1 MATKVGCVAA
11 LLTLAC
17 CSTTVAGQFFSASF
31 YETWGYYTQLASSK
45 PIDWN
50 TTAYLRAIG
59 HVQEACYD
67 PSVQLHTDMQAGLS
81 YAIQMLDSSGKFNP
95 SGLFEGQWDAVGS
108 FKGCRD
114 RVKDAPDIPADLKPM
129 YCAVVWSG
137 IAPELTGGAQTFA
150 QGLCIPNTC
159 SDYEVGLLSGTGL
172 LGFKPMSSWTPVG
185 VLCQREELYTHFNT
199 GAIVALCFISII
211 LLMLVIGTLYEFII
225 NVSYTEEKVKSI
237 PKSKTGRFLLSFS
250 VYSNTKKVFNTYQPP
265 GQLPALHG
273 IRVISTLWI
282 IYGHTDFFTDNT
294 ITTNRREKND
304 WFSQWWFFMRGSMDM
319 AVDTFLL
326 LSALLVSYL
335 FMKQLKKNGGS
346 FTGKDLLLHYLHR
359 YWRLTPVY
367 AFLIMLF
374 ACLMLY
380 MGTGP
385 VWASPANLA
394 MGNVN
399 ACQTWMWTNLLYIN
413 NWFNAEKECFGWA
426 WYLGVDMQLYVI
438 APGLLVLL
446 YKKPN
451 WGVGLVTILLGVSMA
466 LTGILYHFLV
476 NVPPGSYYGTVY
488 KYTFT
493 RMGPY
498 MVGLLMGYILFK
510 TDRKVP
516 NTGRTKALM
525 LLGWFCATGVAVLFV
540 VAPQFIGGS
549 PYSVLGQPAWR
560 AWDRTMFSCAVAWVV
575 YACCVGYGGI
585 ITEFLSWSGWVPL
598 SRLTYTAYL
607 VHPIIMHVYTM
618 SLKTPLFYSATNW
631 WFYFI
636 AYSFIAFLCGFVAS
650 IMVEFPFFGLEK
662 LIFPQ
667 RRGRDSSKASNNVT
681 KEAHDNQALELG
693 ETGHVTDQPLD
704 DRAAQAN
711 GHMAIPNGNGSFIPG
726 QADGQWA
733 VTIPANQ
740 ETFDQK
746 L

>member
-1 MATKVGCVAA
+1 MTTASTGVGFVVA
-11 LLTLAC
+11 LLSLAC
-17 CSTTVAGQFFSASF
+17 CSTTVAGQFSASF
-31 YETWGYYTQLASSK
+31 WETWGHYMQLASTK

-50 TTAYLRAIG
+50 DTIGLRDSG
-59 HVQEACYD
+59 QVQESCYD
-67 PSVQLHTDMQAGLS
+67 QSVQLHTDMTTGQS
-81 YAIQMLDSSGKFNP
+81 YAIQMLDSSGKLNP
-95 SGLFEGQWDAVGS
+95 TALFEGRYDDFGS

-114 RVKDAPDIPADLKPM
+114 RVKYAPDIPADMKAM
-129 YCAVVWSG
+129 YCVLGWTG
-137 IAPELTGGAQTFA
+137 IAPELTGGAQSFT
-150 QGLCIPNTC
+150 QGLCVPNTC
-159 SDYEVGLLSGTGL
+159 GDLEVALLANTGL
-172 LGFKPMSSWTPVG
+172 LGTKPMPSWTVVG
-185 VLCQREELYTHFNT
+185 ILCHREEVYASFDT
-199 GAIVALCFISII
+199 GAYVALSFIAII
-211 LLMLVIGTLYEFII
+211 LLMLLIGTLFEFII

-237 PKSKTGRFLLSFS
+237 TKSKTGRFFLSFS
-250 VYSNTKKVFNTYQPP
+250 VYSNTKKVFNTYQPA

-282 IYGHTDFFTDNT
+282 IYGHTDFFADNT
-294 ITTNRREKND
+294 LTTNKRQKDE
-304 WFSQWWFFMRGSMDM
+304 WFSQWWYFIRGSMDM

-367 AFLIMLF
+367 AFLIMIF
-374 ACLMLY
+374 ACLMVY

-385 VWASPANLA
+385 VWASPINLA
-394 MGNVN
+394 TGNMK

-413 NWFNAEKECFGWA
+413 NWFNGEQECFGWS

-446 YKKPN
+446 YKKPKL
-451 WGVGLVTILLGVSMA
+451 GVGLVTFFLILSMF
-466 LTGILYHFLV
+466 LTGILYHLFV
-476 NVPPGSYYGTVY
+476 NVPSGSYYATVY
-488 KYTFT
+488 KFTFT

-498 MVGLLMGYILFK
+498 MVGLLMGYILFT

-516 NTGRTKALM
+516 NTGSTKALM
-525 LLGWFCATGVAVLFV
+525 LLGWFGATAVAVLFV
-540 VAPQFIGGS
+540 GAPGWIGTPFS
-549 PYSVLGQPAWR
+549 IWGQPAWR
-560 AWDRTMFSCAVAWVV
+560 AFDRTMFSCAVAWVV
-575 YACCVGYGGI
+575 FACCVGYGGI

-636 AYSFIAFLCGFVAS
+636 AYSFMAFLCGFVAS

-681 KEAHDNQALELG
+681 SGAHDNQALELG
-693 ETGHVTDQPLD
+693 ETRQPVD
-704 DRAAQAN
+704 DRAAKSN
-711 GHMAIPNGNGSFIPG
+711 GQMAITNDENDKIPG
-726 QADGQWA
+726 QANGQWS
-733 VTIPANQ
+733 VSISANQ